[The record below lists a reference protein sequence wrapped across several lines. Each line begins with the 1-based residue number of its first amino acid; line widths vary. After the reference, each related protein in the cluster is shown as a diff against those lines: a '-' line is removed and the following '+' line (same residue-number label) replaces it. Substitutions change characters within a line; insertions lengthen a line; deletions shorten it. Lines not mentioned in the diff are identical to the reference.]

1 MSEKRLFTSES
12 VTEGHPDKVCDQ
24 VADAVLD
31 AILERDPHA
40 RVACEVCATTGLVLV
55 MGEISCHCYVEIS
68 EVARETIREIGYTRA
83 KFGFD
88 ADTCAV
94 ITSIGQ
100 QSSDISLGVD
110 RALEVRSTCGCGA
123 SEADERDLI
132 GAGDQ
137 GMIFGY
143 ASRET
148 PELMPLPITLSH
160 RLAKQVATIRK
171 KGVVDYLRPDGKTQV
186 TVEYEGD
193 RPVRVDTVIVSAQHD
208 DKVAQETLASEIIE
222 YVIKPTVPED
232 LMDADTRILV
242 NPTGRFEKGG
252 PSADSGLTGRKLIVD
267 TYGGMARHGG
277 GALSGKDPTKVDRS
291 AAYAARHV
299 AKNLVA
305 AGIADRCEV
314 QVAYAI
320 GVARPVS
327 ISVDTFGTGVLS
339 DGRVTEIVRE
349 VFDLRPE
356 AIIRKFDLRRPIY
369 RQVSAYGHFGRPD
382 LDLPWEALD
391 MVEEVRKRM

>member
-1 MSEKRLFTSES
+1 MMEKRLFTSES

-24 VADAVLD
+24 IADAVLD
-31 AILERDPHA
+31 AILEKDPYA

-55 MGEISCHCYVEIS
+55 MGEITCRCYVEIS

-100 QSSDISLGVD
+100 QSPDISLGVD
-110 RALEVRSTCGCGA
+110 RALEVRSACGCEVSHA
-123 SEADERDLI
+123 NEYDLI

-160 RLAKQVATIRK
+160 RLAKQVARIRK
-171 KGVVDYLRPDGKTQV
+171 TGVVDYLRPDGKTQV

-193 RPVRVDTVIVSAQHD
+193 KPVRVDTIIVSAQHD

-222 YVIKPTVPED
+222 YVIKPTIPED

-242 NPTGRFEKGG
+242 NPTDIGYAHPWKNSGVALQG
-252 PSADSGLTGRKLIVD
+252 HNSKKMISAVQAGE
-267 TYGGMARHGG
+267 ARIRQS
-277 GALSGKDPTKVDRS
+277 ALGFLVEES
-291 AAYAARHV
+291 AASQNPHALLHELRGRQLRH
-299 AKNLVA
+299 
-305 AGIADRCEV
+305 E
-314 QVAYAI
+314 
-320 GVARPVS
+320 
-327 ISVDTFGTGVLS
+327 IS
-339 DGRVTEIVRE
+339 RVE
-349 VFDLRPE
+349 
-356 AIIRKFDLRRPIY
+356 
-369 RQVSAYGHFGRPD
+369 
-382 LDLPWEALD
+382 
-391 MVEEVRKRM
+391 